1 MINDAER
8 ELEIDVQRGAHRH
21 LAVVAVQEGFCAEV
35 KEPAEAALVVVLED
49 GAEAETRDDVVVREF
64 LQRMLHF
71 GESVGEGAA
80 EAGVGLEVERHV
92 VFSQGVVVQDHV
104 GEELAGEVVV
114 GVEASVREHGAGVVA
129 VRAGDAQVPGVGE
142 VVAEGKGRVPAEHV
156 PGLAVLAVGLD
167 VVREGKDGS
176 ALERKVP
183 TVAVLI
189 RGVAVRMR
197 ACRQHGHAQQHSCKQ
212 QGDFTHHG
220 MEVFV
225 F

>member
-1 MINDAER
+1 MGDATQG
-8 ELEIDVQRGAHRH
+8 ELEIDVQREAHRY

-49 GAEAETRDDVVVREF
+49 GAEAEARDDIVVRKLLKRVF
-64 LQRMLHF
+64 HF

-80 EAGVGLEVERHV
+80 EAGVGLEVERDV
-92 VFSQGVVVQDHV
+92 VFGQGVVVQDHI
-104 GEELAGEVVV
+104 GEQLGGEVVV
-114 GVEASVREHGAGVVA
+114 GVEACVGEHGAGVVA
-129 VRAGDAQVPGVGE
+129 VGAGDAQVPGVGE
-142 VVAEGKGRVPAEHV
+142 VVAEGEGRVPAEHV

-167 VVREGKDGS
+167 VVREGKDGA

-183 TVAVLI
+183 AVAVLI

-197 ACRQHGHAQQHSCKQ
+197 ACRQDGRAQQHSCKQ
-212 QGDFTHHG
+212 QGDLAHHG